1 MSHRKLLISVAVLAL
16 PISPAFAQQNDA
28 PAQRTSGLSDD
39 FHGNDMI
46 VVTAPYVDQL
56 DILAGTSVLSGDD
69 LAEDM
74 RGQIGDTLTSL
85 PGVSSTSFAPG
96 SSRPVLRG
104 FQGPRVRVLTDGI
117 GSLDASNTSV
127 DHAVT
132 IDPLT
137 AQRVE
142 VLRGPAVLLFGGDAI
157 GGAVN
162 VIDKRIP
169 RDIPDDAIHVDA
181 IGGYGSAADDWSLA
195 GSVDVPLSSKLV
207 IHADGSYRDSGDV
220 RIPGFVLSPDLR
232 ADLLADAA
240 EETEEGH
247 LEEAEELNEAANQQ
261 GRIANSANQ
270 TYTAGAGLAF
280 IDDGGHLGI
289 SVSYY
294 DSDYG
299 VPGRPGAEHAHGEEE
314 DEDHDDHDDDHDDHD
329 DDDHDDDHDEDE
341 HEEGPVTIGLKQ
353 IRADL
358 RGGVNLGGFF
368 ESLNFRAGYS
378 DYEHTEFEGDEIG
391 TVFSVSGIE
400 ARAELVQADHDG
412 WRGVIGTQVLAR
424 DFNAVGAEAFVPKN
438 SLESWALF
446 TVQEVDLGSW
456 EVEGAL
462 RFDQTDISANSIN
475 FDRSFNAF
483 SGALGFA
490 YAPDDSAF
498 KAGVN
503 LSRSERAPSAEELLS
518 DGPHIATQ
526 AYEIGNP
533 NFSTEKSWGG
543 ELYARWDSDNV
554 QLSATVYANFFD
566 DYIFEAETGAEE
578 DGLPVFQ
585 YFQRDATYYGLEA
598 SASAVVGRAAGFDFI
613 VDGVADYVRAK
624 IDNAGGPVPRI
635 PPLRLLGGIEA
646 QSDSFDLRAEVE
658 WSDSQRKVA
667 AFETSTDSFT
677 MVNASAAWRPFGK
690 QGGVTLLASAN
701 NIFDVKARRH
711 ASFTKDY
718 VPLSGRDFRIS
729 AKFSF

>member
-1 MSHRKLLISVAVLAL
+1 VSHRKFLISAAILAL
-16 PISPAFAQQNDA
+16 PATPAFAQQEKTA
-28 PAQRTSGLSDD
+28 EQRSTGLADD
-39 FHGNDMI
+39 FHDDDMI
-46 VVTAPYVDQL
+46 IVTAPYVDQL
-56 DILAGTSVLSGDD
+56 DILAGTSALSGDD
-69 LAEDM
+69 LAKDL
-74 RGQIGDTLTSL
+74 RGQIGDSLTSL

-96 SSRPVLRG
+96 ASRPVLRG
-104 FQGPRVRVLTDGI
+104 FQGPRVKVLTDGI

-169 RDIPDDAIHVDA
+169 RDVPEDAIHVDA

-195 GSVDVPLSSKLV
+195 GSVDVPLTSKLV
-207 IHADGSYRDSGDV
+207 IHADGSFRDSGDV
-220 RIPGFVLSPDLR
+220 RVPGYVLSPELR

-247 LEEAEELNEAANQQ
+247 LEEAEELTEAANQR
-261 GRIANSANQ
+261 GRIENSASQ
-270 TYTAGAGLAF
+270 TYTAGVGLAF
-280 IDDGGHLGI
+280 IDDGGHLGV
-289 SVSYY
+289 SLSYY

-299 VPGRPGAEHAHGEEE
+299 VPSRPGTEHAHGEEE
-314 DEDHDDHDDDHDDHD
+314 EDDHDHD
-329 DDDHDDDHDEDE
+329 DDDHDEDE
-341 HEEGPVTIGLKQ
+341 HHDEEAPVTIGLEQ
-353 IRADL
+353 IRVDL

-412 WRGVIGTQVLAR
+412 WRGVIGTQVLVR
-424 DFNAVGAEAFVPKN
+424 DFNAIGAEAFVPKN

-446 TVQEVDLGSW
+446 TVQEVDLGNW
-456 EVEGAL
+456 EVEGAM

-475 FDRSFNAF
+475 FERSFNTF
-483 SGALGFA
+483 SGALGLA

-498 KAGVN
+498 KVGVN

-533 NFSTEKSWGG
+533 DFTTEKSWGG
-543 ELYARWDSDNV
+543 ELYARWDSDDV

-566 DYIFEAETGAEE
+566 DYIFEAETAAEE

-585 YFQRDATYYGLEA
+585 FYQQDATYYGVEA

-613 VDGVADYVRAK
+613 VDGVADYVHAR
-624 IDNAGGPVPRI
+624 INNGGGPVPRI

-646 QSDSFDLRAEVE
+646 QSGSFDLRAEVE
-658 WSDSQRKVA
+658 WADGQDRVA
-667 AFETSTDSFT
+667 AFETPTDSFT
-677 MVNASAAWRPFGK
+677 MVNASVAWRPFGK
-690 QGGVTLLASAN
+690 EGGVTLLASAN
-701 NIFDVKARRH
+701 NIFDVQARRH

-718 VPLSGRDFRIS
+718 VPLSGRDIRVS